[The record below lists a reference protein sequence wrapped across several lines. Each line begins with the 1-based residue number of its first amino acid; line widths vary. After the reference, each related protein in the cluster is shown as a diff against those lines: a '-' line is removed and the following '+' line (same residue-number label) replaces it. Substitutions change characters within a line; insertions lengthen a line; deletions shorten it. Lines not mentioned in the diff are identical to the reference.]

1 MGLVS
6 VTVAVGVLVVCFLI
20 LTKCASWFVDGA
32 VGIAEYLN
40 IPKMLIGI
48 VLVSMA
54 TTAPELAVSVLAAL
68 QGHPEMALGN
78 AVGSVIVDDGVAL
91 GLAAILATTPI
102 LVNPYLLKTT
112 GIFLIVVDLAAYA
125 MVFDGTLDRSEGIVL
140 LALFVIYTA
149 FAYVTRRRSSED
161 DPALEEL
168 AEIEEAVSGKG
179 LGVLMLWFAIGLVG
193 VLISSHYIVE
203 SCTAIAAYLGVSE
216 AVISLTIVAIG
227 TSLPEIA
234 TAVTSARKGHGEIAV
249 GNILG
254 ADVLNICWI
263 AGASATV
270 NPLVVDPKVIH
281 FSFPAMLIIVGTMLV
296 LMRVG
301 HRLTRSKGVLLLVF
315 YGIYLGLMAKLFL

>member
-1 MGLVS
+1 VN
-6 VTVAVGVLVVCFLI
+6 VYVAVGVLAVCFLV

-32 VGIAEYLN
+32 VGIAEHLKV
-40 IPKMLIGI
+40 PKMLIGI

-54 TTAPELAVSVLAAL
+54 TTAPELAVSVIAAL
-68 QGHPEMALGN
+68 QGHPEMALGH

-91 GLAAILATTPI
+91 GLGALVASTPI

-140 LALFVIYTA
+140 LVLFAIYTV
-149 FAYVTRRRSSED
+149 FAYTTRRRSSDD

-168 AEIEEAVSGKG
+168 AEIEEVVSGKG
-179 LGVLMLWFAIGLVG
+179 LGVLMLWFGIGLVG
-193 VLISSHYIVE
+193 VLLASHYIVE
-203 SCTAIAAYLGVSE
+203 SCVAIASHLGVSE

-234 TAVTSARKGHGEIAV
+234 TAVTAARKGHGEIAV

-254 ADVLNICWI
+254 ADVLNVCWI

-270 NPLVVDPKVIH
+270 NPLVVEPKVVH
-281 FSFPAMLIIVGTMLV
+281 FSFPTMLIIVGTMLV
-296 LMRVG
+296 LMRTG
-301 HRLTRSKGVLLLVF
+301 HRLTRGNGILLLIL
-315 YGIYLGLMAKLFL
+315 YAAYLGLMAKLFL